1 MPEKTTLSESGY
13 GFVLKLDDAI
23 PVSDSTGLPPVRYNL
38 SIEPGE
44 CVFVECRDDVRAA
57 QFTDFCAGLLPVKKE
72 EEANGKQGSVSCMGL
87 NWAEL
92 DERRAQA
99 LRGRIGR
106 ITGDSGWIDLYE
118 MHLNILWPSLHH
130 SRTPYDKLVAEAVH
144 LSQLFGLPG
153 LPTQLPEKLSPLDRK
168 RSEYVRAFMNRPS
181 LLLLENPVSLGAP
194 VELYNA
200 FFTELTVARER
211 GCAVLWIGSER
222 SAWAGYARPG
232 MQRFRLGGNGLIK

>member
-1 MPEKTTLSESGY
+1 MAEDTALSESDY
-13 GFVLKLDDAI
+13 GFILKLDDAV
-23 PVSDSTGLPPVRYNL
+23 PVSDSTGLPPVKYNL
-38 SIEPGE
+38 AMEAGE
-44 CVFVECRDDVRAA
+44 CVFVECRDNFRTS
-57 QFTDFCAGLLPVKKE
+57 QFADFCAGLLPVKQDAATGRE
-72 EEANGKQGSVSCMGL
+72 QGTVKCMGL
-87 NWAEL
+87 DWAEL

-106 ITGDSGWIDLYE
+106 ITEESGWIDLYE

-130 SRTPYDKLVAEAVH
+130 SRAPYDQLVEEAVH
-144 LSQLFGLPG
+144 LSRSFGLPG

-181 LLLLENPVSLGAP
+181 LLLLENPVSLSAP

-200 FFTELTVARER
+200 FLTELTAARER

-232 MQRFRLGGNGLIK
+232 MQRFRLGNNGLVK